1 VRCLAAELADKGVC
15 VNTVAPAMTAT
26 EMYYSDDLAK
36 NGADSEANKKIMGRQ
51 YLGVAETADV
61 ANTIAFLLSPAAK
74 FITGVTLP
82 VDGGYTTC

>member
-1 VRCLAAELADKGVC
+1 MKKTLALVLTLCLLM
-15 VNTVAPAMTAT
+15 MTA
-26 EMYYSDDLAK
+26 AF
-36 NGADSEANKKIMGRQ
+36 
-51 YLGVAETADV
+51 GVAETADV